1 MEGNFKHRIIDL
13 ATKVQAYRRDYF
25 KRKRML
31 EKGLGYKIKHYK
43 GTHTDAVHMEDGNMP
58 VDSSD

>member
-1 MEGNFKHRIIDL
+1 MEDNFNHRIIDL

-31 EKGLGYKIKHYK
+31 EKGLSGYRFKKYK
-43 GTHTDAVHMEDGNMP
+43 GTPTEVIEMGKDMP
-58 VDSSD
+58 VDF